1 MPSLFPDY
9 FSGTMSDE
17 AMVSEQPTGGK
28 KIIFVD
34 KGALFSQ
41 SSFIITITYTIRPLL
56 LRIPTHD
63 LWLVFSACSLA

>member
-28 KIIFVD
+28 KKPFLLMREPYFLRVV
-34 KGALFSQ
+34 
-41 SSFIITITYTIRPLL
+41 LL
-56 LRIPTHD
+56 LLLPIRLGP
-63 LWLVFSACSLA
+63 CS

>member
-34 KGALFSQ
+34 EGALFSQ
-41 SSFIITITYTIRPLL
+41 SNFIITIRNLP
-56 LRIPTHD
+56 
-63 LWLVFSACSLA
+63 